1 MPTGMN
7 EKRTTKTYSILDR
20 TDEMISE
27 MASKTYRSK
36 ANIIDLAVA
45 ELYSR
50 FMAEPV
56 LAEVAPVAEP
66 ANKE

>member
-27 MASKTYRSK
+27 MASKTFRSK
-36 ANIIDLAVA
+36 ANVIDLAVA
-45 ELYSR
+45 ELYTR
-50 FMAEPV
+50 VMASEGEVGEP
-56 LAEVAPVAEP
+56 AEVTVS
-66 ANKE
+66 K

>member
-1 MPTGMN
+1 MPPGLKEN
-7 EKRTTKTYSILDR
+7 RTPITRSVLVR
-20 TDEMISE
+20 TNEMIEEIARQRQCSL
-27 MASKTYRSK
+27 
-36 ANIIDLAVA
+36 ANVIDLAVA

-50 FMAEPV
+50 VMVEPV